1 MRIPSDD
8 YITPEQYRQRC
19 GYATVATIHNAI
31 KQGRLKAYK
40 VGRDYIIPATAILET
55 NRTGQYIGHK
65 IKAEKRRQE
74 IIQEMFE
81 DGITPEDIN
90 RKKV

>member
-1 MRIPSDD
+1 MRIPADD
-8 YITPEQYRQRC
+8 YITPEQYRRLC

-55 NRTGQYIGHK
+55 NRTGQCIGLDAK
-65 IKAEKRRQE
+65 KKKRRQE

-81 DGITPEDIN
+81 DGVTPEDIN
-90 RKKV
+90 GKKV